1 MIENE
6 ISINGKFAM
15 KVHFNLRRKKGSAKS
30 QIWLTTTIDGERAQV
45 YTGQRIEE
53 RYWIKTSRTEVGERV
68 RESEDFGHLQNLTNK
83 KVKKISAIFKISRT
97 KKLMMSCA
105 KS

>member
-15 KVHFNLRRKKGSAKS
+15 KVHFNLRKKKGSAKS

-53 RYWIKTSRTEVGERV
+53 KYWTANIRGYVDPNRRTAYRRLLNPLGFVIYSYFQ
-68 RESEDFGHLQNLTNK
+68 SE
-83 KVKKISAIFKISRT
+83 IEI
-97 KKLMMSCA
+97 
-105 KS
+105 